1 MMDNDTNETVIAS
14 LDVGYTDTVARA
26 ACVVIN
32 NWRASRPAAEHVAK
46 IHEVKDYQPG
56 EFYRRELPCI
66 QAVLGKLNQPPT
78 CIVVDGYVW
87 LDANHRPGLGAHLYE
102 TLDREVPVIGV
113 AKNPFK
119 DTDHATELRRGKS
132 DRPLYITAVGVPIA
146 QAVVNIGAMH
156 GPHRLPTILK
166 RADQLSRQDLPEE

>member
-1 MMDNDTNETVIAS
+1 METTADNQMIAC
-14 LDVGYTDTVARA
+14 LDVGYDDTAARA
-26 ACVVIN
+26 ACVVIK
-32 NWRASRPAAEHVAK
+32 NWRDSRPTAEHVAK
-46 IHEVKDYQPG
+46 IHKVKDYQPG

-66 QAVLGKLNQPPT
+66 QAVLAKLKQPPT

-87 LDANHRPGLGAHLYE
+87 LDGNLRPGLGAHLHE
-102 TLDREVPVIGV
+102 AFDRKVSVIGV

-132 DRPLYITAVGVPIA
+132 DRPPYITAAGVPIA

-166 RADQLSRQDLPEE
+166 RTDQLSRQDLPNE

>member
-1 MMDNDTNETVIAS
+1 MIAV
-14 LDVGYTDTVARA
+14 LDVDYRDDDSVAVV
-26 ACVVIN
+26 ACVVFDD
-32 NWRASRPAAEHVAK
+32 WTDDTPRAEYTGVVHDVAP
-46 IHEVKDYQPG
+46 YAPG
-56 EFYRRELPCI
+56 EFYRRELPCLR
-66 QAVLGKLNQPPT
+66 AGLGLVEQPVDLV
-78 CIVVDGYVW
+78 IVDGYVW
-87 LDANHRPGLGAHLYE
+87 LDGDRRPGLGAHLYQAMNQS
-102 TLDREVPVIGV
+102 VPVIGV

-156 GPHRLPTILK
+156 GPHRMPTILK

>member
-1 MMDNDTNETVIAS
+1 MMDNDTNETVIAC

-32 NWRASRPAAEHVAK
+32 NWRASRPAAAHVAK

-87 LDANHRPGLGAHLYE
+87 LDANHRCLAAIGFPGLRQLE
-102 TLDREVPVIGV
+102 IPV
-113 AKNPFK
+113 
-119 DTDHATELRRGKS
+119 
-132 DRPLYITAVGVPIA
+132 
-146 QAVVNIGAMH
+146 
-156 GPHRLPTILK
+156 
-166 RADQLSRQDLPEE
+166 

>member
-1 MMDNDTNETVIAS
+1 MMEKDTNALVIAC
-14 LDVGYTDTVARA
+14 LDVGYTDTAARA
-26 ACVVIN
+26 ACVVIK
-32 NWRASRPAAEHVAK
+32 NWRDARPTAEHVAK

-66 QAVLGKLNQPPT
+66 QAVLAKLDQRPT

-87 LDANHRPGLGAHLYE
+87 LDGDHRPGLGAHLFE
-102 TLDREVPVIGV
+102 ASDRKVPVIGV

-132 DRPLYITAVGVPIA
+132 DRPLYITAAGVPIA

-156 GPHRLPTILK
+156 GPHRQPTILK
-166 RADQLSRQDLPEE
+166 RADQLSRQDLPNE